1 VWSAIVNG
9 GGVKPVT
16 DKNGLLLVPL
26 VKSRYLTDDEVE
38 QRKERKRQ
46 RQLYQRQPQK
56 WREAMKDEL
65 YDAEKERKLKAY
77 PVEIVYAESGKAF
90 EFGGSN
96 KFGARLPQV
105 QQIPISQV
113 AWAMYLPEEFQFGE
127 SKGSIRSVRDF
138 SYYGQDEEL
147 EGALG
152 EHQMSPQALQQ
163 AQQDLQNAAKHMAE
177 MAKDAAQTAESCEAG
192 LLSVKVEV
200 PRVGQLLKF
209 EKLLVSPTD
218 EMRVELDYKLAHKPV
233 KETGFWLSARE
244 TLRALFEGMMKSLRI
259 IGVSLATAIPWLV
272 SLAVLWWG
280 YKRIRHKRATA

>member
-163 AQQDLQNAAKHMAE
+163 AQQDLQNAAKLMAE